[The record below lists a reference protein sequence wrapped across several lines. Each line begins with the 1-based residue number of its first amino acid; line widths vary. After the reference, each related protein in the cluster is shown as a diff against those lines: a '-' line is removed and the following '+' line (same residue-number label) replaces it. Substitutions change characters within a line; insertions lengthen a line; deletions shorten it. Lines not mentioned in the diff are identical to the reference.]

1 MKSDKMSDISGLKT
15 TNTFLYHNFNQYD
28 GMPISGVG
36 SYGSTT
42 AKQPPD
48 MDPEMLR
55 LLKENQI
62 KLGVYEKSEKDK
74 EDPGIYTVPVF
85 PNQPI
90 HPESEISKKIQEQRE
105 IDESKVCIENIE
117 RIYDELNE
125 PEQGIPCA
133 DTIVEIGEMDILSL
147 NKLFAIPEFLVI
159 RNIKR
164 EQNELIKFNS
174 AYAPDEY
181 AAELHHDN
189 DNLHSVEESKKELTE
204 DQQDKQSHRFDSN
217 ELEKQPTANGEIQNN
232 TE

>member
-1 MKSDKMSDISGLKT
+1 MSDISGLKT

-36 SYGSTT
+36 PYGSTI

-90 HPESEISKKIQEQRE
+90 HPESEISKKMQEQRE

-117 RIYDELNE
+117 RIYDDWGLSSFK
-125 PEQGIPCA
+125 
-133 DTIVEIGEMDILSL
+133 IL
-147 NKLFAIPEFLVI
+147 
-159 RNIKR
+159 
-164 EQNELIKFNS
+164 
-174 AYAPDEY
+174 
-181 AAELHHDN
+181 
-189 DNLHSVEESKKELTE
+189 T
-204 DQQDKQSHRFDSN
+204 
-217 ELEKQPTANGEIQNN
+217 
-232 TE
+232 